1 MYIKESILIVAYTIL
16 IILQISSTSYIIDN
30 SDRINNILQNDTFKI
45 NCKNDYIN
53 KLNSLYNGS
62 TYNNICAILAS
73 STIIIGSFIL
83 IMINKYIEYRIDIKN
98 KNSYQSLTN
107 VDDDFENKYDD
118 ENIGLISKKIIDK
131 KMYVTSIN
139 TIFVISIITYIITN
153 GIQFI
158 LQINNVNNNCI
169 EYINNYVDNFT
180 IMYKIMLYTSFLS
193 SYTLF
198 ILTPCICY

>member
-1 MYIKESILIVAYTIL
+1 MYIKESILITSYTIL
-16 IILQISSTSYIIDN
+16 IILQISSTSYILDN
-30 SDRINNILQNDTFKI
+30 SDRINDILQNESFKI
-45 NCKNDYIN
+45 KCKNDSIN
-53 KLNSLYNGS
+53 KILYNGS

-73 STIIIGSFIL
+73 STVIIGSFLL
-83 IMINKYIEYRIDIKN
+83 IMINKYIEYKIDIKN

-107 VDDDFENKYDD
+107 DIDDFENKYED
-118 ENIGLISKKIIDK
+118 ENLGLISKKIIDK

-139 TIFVISIITYIITN
+139 TIFVISIFSYIITN

-180 IMYKIMLYTSFLS
+180 IMYKIMLYASFLS

-198 ILTPCICY
+198 ITIPCMCY